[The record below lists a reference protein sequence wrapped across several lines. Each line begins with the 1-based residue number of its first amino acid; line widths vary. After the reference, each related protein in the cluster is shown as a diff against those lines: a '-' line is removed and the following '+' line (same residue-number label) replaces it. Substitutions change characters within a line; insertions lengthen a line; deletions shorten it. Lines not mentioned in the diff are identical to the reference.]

1 MPTPLE
7 AHRLM
12 AEAAKPGVSL
22 AESAR
27 LVAEANAIKTA
38 SAREAAQ
45 ANEVDLAEAIVRDHL
60 VPVRVHE
67 HHTASTDWLA
77 DVDTGQDLRTKEHEI
92 LAQASLWYGKTASL
106 VKEYPD
112 EFAEQAR
119 GVARKMAGA
128 YGEEADAAENLFLS
142 HVGALHTR
150 EVKSGT
156 VKVAADAVSAQAP
169 EAGGG
174 TFDVFPTGNYEQA
187 IDGDL
192 TSSNR
197 APQIQELE
205 GAPSSGATDVT
216 PQNDPGLGVTNS
228 NADVANGDSNQR
240 RAALLK
246 LANDRDW
253 ENQTPEQIAYLNK
266 HLDASDPEDIR
277 RDMERIP
284 EGHPFRQHL
293 QNYLTTR
300 HQLGTPN
307 DPFNL
312 KSNPNRVV
320 FSNKEGSSMQHAQCP
335 TCGGHG
341 RVAVRRAPQ
350 NPKEA
355 FSGLPQI
362 QQVVDPSDT
371 QAQQTPLPAEVA
383 FPWVM
388 NPADIQKAISQTEQQ
403 VAERNA
409 KSPLASQAS
418 VKDRAQKAA
427 EAAYRQVL
435 AGGYDDS
442 GWAGDMGAQG
452 WQPGQQ
458 DGGNAPS
465 SNLGQPD
472 PVYGYG
478 GDQPDRAVK
487 PYGAMEA
494 DDFTNNPGQNWQPG
508 QPTQMDMGGRQMS
521 TDAPNT
527 YQTGPNAGQ
536 KAASADPEI
545 AKAQAFISQRQAW
558 LQGQGH

>member
-1 MPTPLE
+1 MPTTHD

-22 AESAR
+22 AESTR
-27 LVAEANAIKTA
+27 LVNE
-38 SAREAAQ
+38 AQ
-45 ANEVDLAEAIVRDHL
+45 AIFTANRRTAALEREVDLSDTAVRDHL

-67 HHTASTDWLA
+67 HHTAATDWLA
-77 DVDTGQDLRTKEHEI
+77 NIDTGADLREAEHDI
-92 LAQASLWYGKTASL
+92 LAKATLWYGKTASL
-106 VKEYPD
+106 VKENPD
-112 EFAEQAR
+112 EFTEQAR

-128 YGEEADAAENLFLS
+128 FGESADAAEELFLS
-142 HVGALHTR
+142 HVAAMHTR
-150 EVKSGT
+150 EIKSGAI
-156 VKVAADAVSAQAP
+156 VIEADASVTMP

-174 TFDVFPTGNYEQA
+174 TNDVFPTGNYEQA

-192 TSSNR
+192 TSSER
-197 APQIQELE
+197 APQIQELS

-216 PQNDPGLGVTNS
+216 PENDPGLGVTNS
-228 NADVANGDSNQR
+228 TADNDNGVKQAN
-240 RAALLK
+240 K
-246 LANDRDW
+246 
-253 ENQTPEQIAYLNK
+253 
-266 HLDASDPEDIR
+266 
-277 RDMERIP
+277 
-284 EGHPFRQHL
+284 
-293 QNYLTTR
+293 
-300 HQLGTPN
+300 
-307 DPFNL
+307 
-312 KSNPNRVV
+312 
-320 FSNKEGSSMQHAQCP
+320 KESSMAHAQCP

-341 RVAVRRAPQ
+341 RVAVRRVPQ

-371 QAQQTPLPAEVA
+371 KAQETPLPAEVA

-388 NPADIQKAISQTEQQ
+388 NPQDIQKAIAQTEQQ

-418 VKDRAQKAA
+418 RQEQAQKAA
-427 EAAYRQVL
+427 EATFKRVM

-494 DDFTNNPGQNWQPG
+494 DDYTNNPGQNWQPG
-508 QPTQMDMGGRQMS
+508 QPTQMDLGGRQMS

-527 YQTGPNAGQ
+527 YQVGPNAGQ
-536 KAASADPEI
+536 KAASVDPEI
-545 AKAQAFISQRQAW
+545 AKAQAFIAQRTAW
-558 LQGQGH
+558 LRGQDR

>member
-1 MPTPLE
+1 MPTTHD

-22 AESAR
+22 AESTR
-27 LVAEANAIKTA
+27 LVNEAQAIKKA
-38 SAREAAQ
+38 AAQ
-45 ANEVDLAEAIVRDHL
+45 KAAANREVDLANAVINDHL

-77 DVDTGQDLRTKEHEI
+77 DVDTGQDLRKNEHEI
-92 LAQASLWYGKTASL
+92 LAQASLWYGKIASA
-106 VKEYPD
+106 VKEYPE
-112 EFAEQAR
+112 EFTEQAR

-128 YGEEADAAENLFLS
+128 YGESADEAETLFLS
-142 HVGALHTR
+142 HVGALLDR
-150 EVKSGT
+150 EVRSGT
-156 VKVAADAVSAQAP
+156 IKVAADSSVKMP

-187 IDGDL
+187 LPGEAT
-192 TSSNR
+192 TSER

-216 PQNDPGLGVTNS
+216 PENDPGLGVTNS
-228 NADVANGDSNQR
+228 TVDQENGDANRR
-240 RAALLK
+240 RAAK
-246 LANDRDW
+246 
-253 ENQTPEQIAYLNK
+253 I
-266 HLDASDPEDIR
+266 
-277 RDMERIP
+277 
-284 EGHPFRQHL
+284 
-293 QNYLTTR
+293 
-300 HQLGTPN
+300 
-307 DPFNL
+307 
-312 KSNPNRVV
+312 
-320 FSNKEGSSMQHAQCP
+320 KEGSSMQHAQCP

-355 FSGLPQI
+355 YSGLPQI

-371 QAQQTPLPAEVA
+371 KVQETPLPAEVA

-388 NPADIQKAISQTEQQ
+388 NPADIQKAIAQTEQQ

-418 VKDRAQKAA
+418 VKERAQKAA
-427 EAAYRQVL
+427 EAAYRQVM

-458 DGGNAPS
+458 DGGNPPS

-494 DDFTNNPGQNWQPG
+494 DDVTNIGVHWQPG
-508 QPTQMDMGGRQMS
+508 QPTQMDLGGRQMS

-527 YQTGPNAGQ
+527 YQVGPNAGQ
-536 KAASADPEI
+536 NKQSSLDPEI
-545 AKAQAFISQRQAW
+545 AKAQAFIAQRQAW
-558 LQGQGH
+558 IQSQGH